1 MMRITESGSYNL
13 SDVSSEWTIDTDKDI
28 DLFFHTEAPAEAFIR
43 IIKAGKLNIQADIRH
58 DCSILFWNDDE
69 TSLETQ
75 ESYRISRK
83 AKMNVAYGECN
94 SASTNRQVEVML
106 DHEGAETLL
115 STASLVDTEKNY
127 RILVSNQKPKTIGNI
142 RNHAVV
148 LNHGRLMIDAVGK
161 IVKGA
166 KKSMSHQVSRALSFE
181 EGQSAMILPELLIDE
196 NDVQASHAMSIGKV
210 EEKEL
215 FYMMTRGLSIKECT
229 KLISLG
235 YLLPVTE
242 TLKDEQLKKT
252 LQEELERKISELCM
266 R

>member
-1 MMRITESGSYNL
+1 MLIKESGTYRL
-13 SDVSSEWTIDTDKDI
+13 SDASSLLTIDTDQ
-28 DLFFHTEAPAEAFIR
+28 DLDLELITDGRAEAFIK
-43 IIKAGKLNIQADIRH
+43 IVHASKISIKAEILH
-58 DCSILFWNDDE
+58 DCRILFWNDDD
-69 TSLETQ
+69 SALETE
-75 ESYRISRK
+75 ESYKISAK
-83 AKMNVAYGECN
+83 ANLNVAYGECN
-94 SASTNRQVEVML
+94 EAATKRHVEVSL

-115 STASLVDTEKNY
+115 STASLVNTNKQYRFLVTNEKP
-127 RILVSNQKPKTIGNI
+127 RTTGKI

-148 LNHGRLMIDAVGK
+148 LKGGKLMIDAVGK

-181 EGQSAMILPELLIDE
+181 EGQSATILPELLIDE

-215 FYMMTRGLSIKECT
+215 FYMMTRGLSLKECT

-235 YLLPVTE
+235 YLMPITE
-242 TLKDEQLKKT
+242 TLNNEDLRNT

-266 R
+266 M